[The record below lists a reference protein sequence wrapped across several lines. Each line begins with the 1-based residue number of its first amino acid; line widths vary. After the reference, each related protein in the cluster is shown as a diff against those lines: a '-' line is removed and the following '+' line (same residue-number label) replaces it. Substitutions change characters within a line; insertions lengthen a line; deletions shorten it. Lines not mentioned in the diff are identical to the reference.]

1 MIIKKII
8 NLPLILLALTLASCS
23 SNVTKDYED
32 NLLFINNINGNI
44 KSILSETFEAYEKFG
59 EIQKGEPATPYIYL
73 PINSII
79 LGNSF
84 YEFTKQGKLKTEI
97 FKSKYYSYRLTLV
110 YDDSGNIVEENYE
123 YDDTK
128 HITKFK
134 IEKGKMVSSITY
146 DKEGK
151 KSGTSDYFFEGDIIK
166 EIVSK
171 DGKHPIKHML

>member
-1 MIIKKII
+1 
-8 NLPLILLALTLASCS
+8 
-23 SNVTKDYED
+23 
-32 NLLFINNINGNI
+32 
-44 KSILSETFEAYEKFG
+44 
-59 EIQKGEPATPYIYL
+59 
-73 PINSII
+73 
-79 LGNSF
+79 
-84 YEFTKQGKLKTEI
+84 
-97 FKSKYYSYRLTLV
+97 LTLV

-151 KSGTSDYFFEGDIIK
+151 KSGTSDYFFEGDLIK

-171 DGKHPIKHML
+171 DGKHPIKHIL